1 MTRSRETP
9 RAWQAA
15 LAALAFVALSGA
27 TLAAQGPKLPNQGP
41 TAPRVPVKASS
52 TPPTNTP
59 RQYWQQRA
67 DYTIFARLNED
78 KGLVEGS
85 GVLHY
90 VNASPDTLRE
100 LWLHQH
106 LNAFRPGS
114 RWSARDS
121 AQGVNSYQAVGEPD
135 GGFER
140 FTAAPRIGRSVL
152 TPEYP
157 LAPDSTVVRLALP
170 RPLRPGDS
178 LDLTLQ
184 WEARPSTL
192 PRRQGRR
199 GRHYDF
205 AQWFPKVAVYD
216 REGWKPNALVRQGEL
231 YGEFGTF
238 DVTFLLPLDQVIAA
252 TGVPIDGDP
261 GWERVKVPGS
271 AAPRLA
277 REAYGADRPPITF
290 ELPAGFRAVRFLAR
304 QVHHFG
310 WSVSPEYRYEGASWV
325 RPATRASQGR
335 RGADTVSLHVLHERW
350 QPGRTLADLRHA
362 LQWLESLF
370 GPYLWPQLTVAERIE
385 GSGTEF
391 PMLIMDGEE
400 DRSLVVHEAGHQFT
414 YGMLANN
421 EWQSAWMD
429 EGFTTYSEYWAKGEA
444 RVPLALE
451 RAAHGW
457 ADPVTVTDTAFRR
470 RMAAVE
476 ALTVAIE
483 APTSN
488 QPAPPIGLRADLFAS
503 KDEYDAVVYDRAAG
517 MYSALHDV
525 MGDTVFRRFLREYTD
540 RWRFRHVDRFAMQ
553 QAAEAV
559 TGASLGWFFGQWID
573 STGTIDYRLDSLSV
587 TPRRRGRDSLWVV
600 TVQLQRHGVYRHPV
614 PVGVQTAAGW
624 TVVRGNPALDRQ
636 TLRFELRAR
645 PVQLW
650 LDPFGSVESLTTGQ
664 SRFSLPLR

>member
-1 MTRSRETP
+1 MWS
-9 RAWQAA
+9 A
-15 LAALAFVALSGA
+15 LSWVALSA
-27 TLAAQGPKLPNQGP
+27 ETLSAQDRSLPNQGP
-41 TAPRVPVKASS
+41 AAPGVPVRASS
-52 TPPTNTP
+52 TPAARPAP
-59 RQYWQQRA
+59 PYWQQRA
-67 DYTIFARLNED
+67 DYTIFARLNETR
-78 KGLVEGS
+78 GLVEAS
-85 GVLHY
+85 GTLHY

-114 RWSARDS
+114 RWSARDA
-121 AQGVNSYQAVGEPD
+121 AQGISSYQTLGEPD
-135 GGFER
+135 AGFER
-140 FTAAPRIGRSVL
+140 FTSPPRIGRTVL

-216 REGWKPNALVRQGEL
+216 REGWKPNAFVRQGEL

-261 GWERVKVPGS
+261 GWERVMLPGS
-271 AAPRLA
+271 DAPRLA
-277 REAYGADRPPITF
+277 RQPYWGDRRPVTF

-304 QVHHFG
+304 HVHHFG

-325 RPATRASQGR
+325 RPSTRKGNAGSGP
-335 RGADTVSLHVLHERW
+335 DTVSLHVLHERW
-350 QPGRTLADLRHA
+350 QPGRTLADVRQA

-370 GPYLWPQLTVAERIE
+370 GPYRWPQLTVAERLE

-391 PMLIMDGEE
+391 PMLIMNGEE

-444 RVPLALE
+444 RVPLARE

-457 ADPVTVTDTAFRR
+457 ADPATVADTAIRR
-470 RMAAVE
+470 RMDAVE

-483 APTSN
+483 GPTTRR
-488 QPAPPIGLRADLFAS
+488 PAPPLGLRADLFAS
-503 KDEYDAVVYDRAAG
+503 KDEYDEVVYDRAAG

-525 MGDTVFRRFLREYTD
+525 MGDTAFRRFLREYTD
-540 RWRFRHVDRFAMQ
+540 RWRFRHVDRYAMQ
-553 QAAEAV
+553 QAAERV

-573 STGTIDYRLDSLSV
+573 SSGTIDYRLDSLAV
-587 TPRRRGRDSLWVV
+587 QPRRHGRDSIWVV

-614 PVGVQTAAGW
+614 PVGVRTAAGW

-636 TLRFELRAR
+636 TLRIELRAR
-645 PVQLW
+645 PLQVW
-650 LDPFGSVESLTTGQ
+650 LDPFGSVESRTSSL
-664 SRFSLPLR
+664 SHLSLPLR